1 MLGLIS
7 LCLGGGSAFV
17 GDEPLYAGQKNAIHL
32 YYVVAPEGMAVGDQ
46 IRILDPVFHGVRW
59 NRWGN
64 LLLDSTACTPAKEQD
79 FSDPAASRGLIS
91 VTTDGSAQLLLSR
104 TVAEDGGSTLSNAY
118 TLVEVTDGQLSPG
131 EVIEVILGDDRQNP
145 DCGHQLPGH
154 AWRKVSLVV
163 EEQRQA
169 GGWRALAESPTF
181 DILPLPELAQIAV
194 YAPSQVQVGQPL
206 TLRVAPMDRRG
217 NPLRTWT
224 GRVELSA
231 DYGGDSWT
239 FGPDDQ
245 GVHSFSLRI
254 DEPGIHRIEVR
265 ADSLT
270 GRSNPIEVVEEL
282 PEFRTFWG
290 DLHIHQ
296 GHDFLEDGETIDE
309 NIFYAR
315 DVVGLDF
322 VTEAMKADPDCLE
335 STVLWEH
342 LKEQCRT
349 QSVEDSFIYF
359 QGFEWMG
366 THFDNQTGHHNFYV
380 DSCEVDRPA
389 YASEETT
396 GGIDD
401 FGTGGGPYE
410 WAQAMSEQGFR
421 SVIVPHA
428 TRYTTFAWTG
438 DSINNDYRRVA
449 EVYSGWGVSMEPF
462 GQRGSVVDGLN
473 SGNRMGFI
481 AASDS
486 HNGWA
491 TNPVAEYDNTPGVA
505 ALLAPRLGRSELM
518 DALQARR
525 SIGTTGARI
534 LLHAMI
540 QDEGQQIEIGS
551 QYMAQRPTVVWE
563 AHGTGPIGLVRV
575 IALPIQED
583 AEAVELCRTSPGTED
598 ASGSCE
604 IPWSGDQETAVWV
617 QLTQE
622 DGHQAWASP
631 WWLSVDCEAEG
642 VLDPL
647 GRCAPVDSP
656 PESEPARRRVVS
668 PEKSKRP
675 RWSITWPRVQEGR
688 RSWTMSNRVLSR
700 GTCARSWR

>member
-359 QGFEWMG
+359 
-366 THFDNQTGHHNFYV
+366 
-380 DSCEVDRPA
+380 
-389 YASEETT
+389 
-396 GGIDD
+396 
-401 FGTGGGPYE
+401 
-410 WAQAMSEQGFR
+410 
-421 SVIVPHA
+421 
-428 TRYTTFAWTG
+428 
-438 DSINNDYRRVA
+438 
-449 EVYSGWGVSMEPF
+449 
-462 GQRGSVVDGLN
+462 
-473 SGNRMGFI
+473 
-481 AASDS
+481 
-486 HNGWA
+486 
-491 TNPVAEYDNTPGVA
+491 
-505 ALLAPRLGRSELM
+505 
-518 DALQARR
+518 
-525 SIGTTGARI
+525 
-534 LLHAMI
+534 
-540 QDEGQQIEIGS
+540 
-551 QYMAQRPTVVWE
+551 
-563 AHGTGPIGLVRV
+563 
-575 IALPIQED
+575 
-583 AEAVELCRTSPGTED
+583 
-598 ASGSCE
+598 
-604 IPWSGDQETAVWV
+604 
-617 QLTQE
+617 
-622 DGHQAWASP
+622 
-631 WWLSVDCEAEG
+631 
-642 VLDPL
+642 
-647 GRCAPVDSP
+647 
-656 PESEPARRRVVS
+656 
-668 PEKSKRP
+668 
-675 RWSITWPRVQEGR
+675 
-688 RSWTMSNRVLSR
+688 
-700 GTCARSWR
+700 